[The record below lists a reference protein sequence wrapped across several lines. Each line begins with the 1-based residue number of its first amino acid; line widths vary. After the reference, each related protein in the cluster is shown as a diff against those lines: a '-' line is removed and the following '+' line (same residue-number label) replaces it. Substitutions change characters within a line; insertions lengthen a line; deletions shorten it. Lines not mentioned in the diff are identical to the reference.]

1 MLKIKFLFLI
11 LVSFSLLQDA
21 QSQGK
26 IVILHTN
33 DLHSHLEGFSP
44 ESQYTPLSVNDD
56 KTSGGFARIAA
67 VIKKEKANVGN
78 TVFVVD
84 AGDFLMGTLFH
95 TVEASH
101 GFQLPLMKMM
111 GYDAV
116 CLGNHEFDFGIAKL
130 YDLIKSSIVSPVPQ
144 LLLGNAVFNSKD
156 PGDDPLEEL
165 FQNEVIKR
173 TFIIERDGIK
183 AGFFSLLGI
192 NAIDVAPYSAPLK
205 FEKQIRFARKAVME
219 LKQQGCNIIIC
230 LSHSGLSRGKNG
242 AWEGEDYKLA
252 QKVKGIDLIVS
263 GHTHTVL
270 DKPLIVNGTVIVQ
283 TGEYGNNI
291 GRVTFNRDGQK
302 VTFEN
307 YELIPVDDRIAGDEE
322 TEKAISEQ
330 KKYISGKILSRFGLD
345 YSSQVAET
353 SVLLDIDVQ
362 GNLDE
367 SNLGPFVA
375 DAIYYYI
382 NKHSSAG
389 ADVAMVSAGIIR
401 DKVYPGIQTPADI
414 FRVMPLG
421 SGRDDVPGYPFSRL
435 YVTGRELKNILE
447 ILLVAA
453 KSNSDY
459 YCFFSG
465 IRAQY
470 NPDKGLLRKV
480 INIEI
485 VKPDGTTQKVDFSKK
500 NKTLYSITA
509 NSYMLEFIGIIKQ
522 KSFGLINVVPKNA
535 KGEKVTDMTT
545 AVIDFDEGRDGVQEG
560 KEWQALVEYLKQM
573 KDEDGNGIPDV
584 EKKYHEPVQAV
595 VAVK

>member
-1 MLKIKFLFLI
+1 MFKINFLLPI
-11 LVSFSLLQDA
+11 LVSFSLVINA
-21 QSQGK
+21 QSTNK

-44 ESQYTPLSVNDD
+44 ESQYSPLSVNDD

-67 VIKKEKANVGN
+67 VIKKEKANPTN

-95 TVEASH
+95 TVEATH

-116 CLGNHEFDFGIAKL
+116 CLGNHEFDFGIEKL
-130 YDLIKSSIVSPVPQ
+130 SEIIKSSLASPVPQ
-144 LLLGNAVFNSKD
+144 LLLGNAIFNRKNT
-156 PGDDPLEEL
+156 GDDSLEEL
-165 FQNEVIKR
+165 FSKEVIKR
-173 TFIIERDGIK
+173 TYVLDRDGIK

-205 FEKQIRFARKAVME
+205 FEKQIRFAKEAVRE
-219 LKQQGCNIIIC
+219 LKQQGCDIIIC
-230 LSHSGLSRGKNG
+230 LSHSGLAKGKDGN
-242 AWEGEDYKLA
+242 WEGEDFKLA

-263 GHTHTVL
+263 GHTHTML

-291 GRVTFNRDGQK
+291 GRVVFNRDGQK
-302 VTFEN
+302 IAFEN

-322 TEKAISEQ
+322 TEKAIGEQ
-330 KKYISGKILSRFGLD
+330 KKYISEKILSRFGLE
-345 YSSQVAET
+345 YSQPVAET
-353 SVLLDIDVQ
+353 GVLLDIDVQ

-382 NKHSSAG
+382 NKHNSAG

-421 SGRDDVPGYPFSRL
+421 SGKDDVPGYPFSRL

>member
-1 MLKIKFLFLI
+1 MFKINFLLPV
-11 LVSFSLLQDA
+11 LVSFSLVINA
-21 QSQGK
+21 QSTNK

-44 ESQYTPLSVNDD
+44 ESQYSPLSVNDD

-67 VIKKEKANVGN
+67 VIKKEKANPTN

-95 TVEASH
+95 TVEATH

-116 CLGNHEFDFGIAKL
+116 CLGNHEFDFGIEKL
-130 YDLIKSSIVSPVPQ
+130 SEIIKSSLASPVPQ
-144 LLLGNAVFNSKD
+144 LLLGNAVFNRKNT
-156 PGDDPLEEL
+156 GDDSLEEL
-165 FQNEVIKR
+165 FNKEVIKR
-173 TFIIERDGIK
+173 TYVLERDGIK

-205 FEKQIRFARKAVME
+205 FEKQIRFAKEAVRE
-219 LKQQGCNIIIC
+219 LKQQGCDIIIC
-230 LSHSGLSRGKNG
+230 LSHSGLAKGKDGN
-242 AWEGEDYKLA
+242 WEGEDFKLA

-263 GHTHTVL
+263 GHTHTML
-270 DKPLIVNGTVIVQ
+270 DRPLIVNGTVIVQ

-291 GRVTFNRDGQK
+291 GRVVFNRDGQK
-302 VTFEN
+302 IAFEN

-322 TEKAISEQ
+322 TEKTIGEQ
-330 KKYISGKILSRFGLD
+330 KKYISEKILSRFGLE
-345 YSSQVAET
+345 YSQPVAET
-353 SVLLDIDVQ
+353 GVLLDIDVQ

-560 KEWQALVEYLKQM
+560 KEWLALVEYLKQM